1 MKKYVLGFLFSN
13 DLKRVVLI
21 RKDGPDWQVGKL
33 NGLGG
38 SVEDYDE
45 SWLSAMSR
53 EFREE
58 AGIDISDWN
67 LYHIMNCKDCINYV
81 FSSINSKIDF
91 VFTNETEVVKVY
103 NVKDVLTQSDLIDS
117 IKWLIPMALDE
128 NHKFSSS
135 TQI

>member
-1 MKKYVLGFLFSN
+1 MKKYVLGFLFSS